1 MSLIHTETPEE
12 LFTELVAQAMDRQK
26 IQSSPDS
33 ADYLVQLLDDFVR
46 PGDLFSRA
54 EIVPDQPLAEIF
66 LAAVS
71 ADGMRRFTL
80 LKLSGDLALFV
91 AGVLS
96 DSLKRQAADV
106 DYYGKLGGCAYSTVA
121 VSCRSPESATLF
133 EELAVNFRSFVDV
146 LAEVSEVCG
155 LTDGSDVLRL
165 YEKWLRTGSR
175 RDASTLRRMG
185 VPLVQGSDEVH

>member
-12 LFTELVAQAMDRQK
+12 LFTELVTSAMDHQK
-26 IQSSPDS
+26 VRSSQSS
-33 ADYLVQLLDDFVR
+33 ATYLVQLLDGFVR
-46 PGDLFSRA
+46 PDDLYSRA
-54 EIVPDQPLAEIF
+54 EVVPDQPLAEIF

-96 DSLKRQAADV
+96 DSLKRQAVDV

-121 VSCRSPESATLF
+121 GSCHSPEGATLF
-133 EELAVNFRSFVDV
+133 EELAANFDRFVDV
-146 LAEVSEVCG
+146 LSEVSEACG

-165 YEKWLRTGSR
+165 YEKWLRTGSQR
-175 RDASTLRRMG
+175 SASTLRRMG
-185 VPLVQGSDEVH
+185 VPLVRGSDEIH